1 VNIPFE
7 SLWQYVIEHFKADVS
22 GIHGL
27 QHWKRVE
34 LYGRLISAHNGA
46 DEDVVRLF
54 AIFHDSRR
62 ITNKSDKGHG
72 SRGAKLANELRGNLY
87 ELDDARFSLLS
98 YACKWHSDGKLSN
111 NPTIGACWDADRIDL
126 LRLEITPEVE
136 FMSTE
141 YGQYLAGECEIKS
154 QQEEY

>member
-1 VNIPFE
+1 VKIHFDILWKYVTDNFE
-7 SLWQYVIEHFKADVS
+7 ADVS

-34 LYGRLISAHNGA
+34 LYGRLISTHNGA

-62 ITNKSDKGHG
+62 ITNNRDTDHG
-72 SRGAKLANELRGNLY
+72 ARGAILAKKLRGNLY

-111 NPTIGACWDADRIDL
+111 NSTIGACWDADRIDL
-126 LRLEITPEVE
+126 NRLEIIPDAE

-141 YGQYLAGECEIKS
+141 YGKQLTEVWKASLIS
-154 QQEEY
+154 DL